1 MPQCTALGRERW
13 QNMTKLFLIE
23 GLPCSG
29 KSTTSRYVARKLEEM
44 GKTVRF
50 CDEGK
55 GNHPADFE
63 FHAWLDG
70 RTLETLDA
78 GLREK
83 VLQQGLKGAEGY
95 IVPLSAFS
103 GREFETLLQY
113 KIYDFLPW
121 EAEKPRMLEKWKE
134 FAEQAAREDAVSVFN
149 CVFLQNPM
157 CETMMRFDF
166 PKEESFSYISQ
177 IHEII
182 RPLNPRVI
190 YLQNEDIAAS
200 VLLAAKER
208 EGWLEGVIDYHVR
221 GGYGTRTG
229 AEGFEGYIACLEE
242 RQRRELECLK
252 ILGIP
257 SLILSNPQ
265 KNWPLAYQQIDHT
278 LE

>member
-1 MPQCTALGRERW
+1 MPKCTALERERR

-44 GKTVRF
+44 GKTVHF
-50 CDEGK
+50 YDEGT
-55 GNHPADFE
+55 GSHPADLE

-83 VLQQGLKGAEGY
+83 VIRQGMKGEDGY

-103 GREFETLLQY
+103 GKEFDTLLEF

-121 EAEKPRMLEKWKE
+121 EKEWPQMLAYWQAFAEK
-134 FAEQAAREDAVSVFN
+134 AAGENSVSVFN

-157 CETMMRFDF
+157 CETMMRFDL
-166 PKEESFSYISQ
+166 PKEETNSYISK

-182 RPLNPRVI
+182 RPLNPKVI
-190 YLQNEDIAAS
+190 YLKNDDIAAS

-257 SLILSNPQ
+257 GLILSNPQ
-265 KNWPLAYQQIDHT
+265 RNWPLAYQQIDHV